1 MRRFDSDP
9 RLQNPEIRELV
20 FSEAFYARLV
30 LRRGGILL
38 WPLPGREGG
47 SPGSESR
54 ASYVTLTPASSAE
67 VNLKSLMES
76 QVVEDREGPAAGV
89 LWMMWNNK
97 SSRPD
102 LFDDHRFSGG
112 VNRA

>member
-30 LRRGGILL
+30 LRRGGIPL
-38 WPLPGREGG
+38 WPLAGEGG
-47 SPGSESR
+47 SPGSDQR

-67 VNLKSLMES
+67 VNLKFLTES
-76 QVVEDREGPAAGV
+76 QVVEDREGPAAVYCG
-89 LWMMWNNK
+89 
-97 SSRPD
+97 
-102 LFDDHRFSGG
+102 
-112 VNRA
+112 

>member
-30 LRRGGILL
+30 LRRVGILL
-38 WPLPGREGG
+38 RPLPGGEGG
-47 SPGSESR
+47 SPGSDQR

-67 VNLKSLMES
+67 VNLKFLMES
-76 QVVEDREGPAAGV
+76 QIV
-89 LWMMWNNK
+89 
-97 SSRPD
+97 S
-102 LFDDHRFSGG
+102 
-112 VNRA
+112 